1 MDKRF
6 NSFYRDDLHPF
17 VGAMVDFL
25 VESARRTRRTT
36 IETFLN
42 PQYQRKYDQDIATM
56 RDVAEE
62 CILQRRKNPSA
73 KRDLLH
79 ALLFGKDPKTGE
91 RMTDQSIMDNMI
103 TFLIAGHETTSG
115 MLSYATYYLLKNSEC
130 LQKAQAEVDQVC
142 GRGPITYQHMS
153 KLPYIEAILRETLRL
168 SPTATALAVEPLP
181 NSADPII
188 LGGCYQ
194 IPQGQTVVVFLPS
207 LGRDPEA
214 FGADAD
220 VWRPER
226 MYGDNF
232 AKNQKAWKPFGNGV
246 RGCIGRPFAWQEA
259 ILAVAIMLQNFN
271 LRFDDPSY
279 SLQHKQTLT
288 VKPDNFYMKASLR
301 EGIDPI
307 GLEKALFS
315 GAPVTSAKEK
325 PPASKQPITSG
336 KPLSIYYGSNSGT
349 CEGLSQT
356 LAGAASRFGYYAK
369 VQPLDSAIDKLGAD
383 EPSVIIT
390 ASYEGEP
397 PDNAAQFMQWLKTVE
412 ASKVKDCHFA
422 VFAVGHHDW
431 VSTFHKVPKLVET
444 ILTEKGARSIV
455 KLGETDVAQGTIF
468 DDFDD
473 WVDNS
478 FFPALTGKSADSSG
492 PEGLD
497 MEVTTSARATHL
509 NHHVQDAVVLKNE
522 RLTPPNMDEKR
533 HMEFKLPTGMTY
545 REYP

>member
-6 NSFYRDDLHPF
+6 NSFYKDDLHPF

-62 CILQRRKNPSA
+62 CILQRRKNPSD

-115 MLSYATYYLLKNSEC
+115 MLSYATYYLLKNPEC

-214 FGADAD
+214 FGTDAD
-220 VWRPER
+220 IWRPER

-232 AKNQKAWKPFGNGV
+232 AKNQKVWKPFGNGV

-259 ILAVAIMLQNFN
+259 ILAVAITLQNFN

-307 GLEKALFS
+307 SLEKALFS
-315 GAPVTSAKEK
+315 GAPVTFAKEK

-356 LAGAASRFGYYAK
+356 LAGAASKFGYYAK

-383 EPSVIIT
+383 EPTVIIT

-444 ILTEKGARSIV
+444 ILTEKGATPIV
-455 KLGETDVAQGTIF
+455 KCGETDVAQGTIF

-478 FFPALTGKSADSSG
+478 FFPALTGKSADSSS

-545 REYP
+545 RE